1 MELLLINCVANT
13 PLNRGTLRGECLSLQ
28 AYAIPCDQQLG
39 MHGIQYREPP
49 FGFLYGGRGGL
60 RPEGC
65 I

>member
-1 MELLLINCVANT
+1 MGMLLIRCVANT

-28 AYAIPCDQQLG
+28 AYAISCDQQLD

-49 FGFLYGGRGGL
+49 FGFLCGRRGGI